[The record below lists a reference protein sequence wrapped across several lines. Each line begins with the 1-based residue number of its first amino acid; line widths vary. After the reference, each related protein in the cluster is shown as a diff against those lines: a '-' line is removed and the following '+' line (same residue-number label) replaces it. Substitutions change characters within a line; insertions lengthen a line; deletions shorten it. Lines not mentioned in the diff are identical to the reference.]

1 MTLPYDIA
9 RCPGRITH
17 RPLGSIAS
25 VRVTSNAGH
34 SECVRCRS
42 ECVRCRRREPGHPD
56 HQTHMEPP
64 VFVDGKCP
72 MRIEP

>member
-9 RCPGRITH
+9 RCEGRITN
-17 RPLGSIAS
+17 RPLGSIAT

-34 SECVRCRS
+34 S

-56 HQTHMEPP
+56 HQPRMP
-64 VFVDGKCP
+64 VPAFVRGKCP
-72 MRIEP
+72 ERIEP